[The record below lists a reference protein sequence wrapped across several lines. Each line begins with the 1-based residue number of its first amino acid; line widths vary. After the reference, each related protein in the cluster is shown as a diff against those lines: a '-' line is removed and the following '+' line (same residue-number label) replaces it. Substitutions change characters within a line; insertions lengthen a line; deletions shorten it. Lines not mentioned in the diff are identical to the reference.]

1 MGLSASSMQNNVSV
15 TSSCNRQLHLAQ
27 KVDLAWD
34 GEAGDAKLLMPLPP
48 PTFWPTVEP
57 VLPLLSG
64 MGLPPLIPML
74 GLLPVRRTLRA
85 RYVHLAA
92 RRHP

>member
-34 GEAGDAKLLMPLPP
+34 GEAGDAKLLPP
-48 PTFWPTVEP
+48 PTFWPTVAP
-57 VLPLLSG
+57 VLPLLRG
-64 MGLPPLIPML
+64 MGPLIPML

-92 RRHP
+92 RRRP